1 MPPAG
6 QSINLLSP
14 GNGINI
20 PSKTE
25 YEKNKVLTIYNI
37 IRQLKLLARIH
48 CVIMPLTRLAHS
60 VEYIFIED
68 AEERLADPTYPEDP
82 EENKRLNM
90 LVYTYLL
97 TIMGPLWAGVH
108 TARISPPSNRRRI
121 TAALQPG
128 KQDRPPPP
136 LWTRTPSPSLSTHA
150 SRTAQRMTRTT
161 STKASRMATPK

>member
-68 AEERLADPTYPEDP
+68 ADERLADPTYPRTQ
-82 EENKRLNM
+82 KR
-90 LVYTYLL
+90 
-97 TIMGPLWAGVH
+97 
-108 TARISPPSNRRRI
+108 
-121 TAALQPG
+121 
-128 KQDRPPPP
+128 
-136 LWTRTPSPSLSTHA
+136 
-150 SRTAQRMTRTT
+150 T
-161 STKASRMATPK
+161 SG